1 VVELERVVVM
11 NAAILEAT
19 DLDVVNGNQTSCQI
33 RGGTLTSEIEL
44 LKISIA
50 ILEERVGELE
60 DIVRRLHNTV
70 HFQKKHSGEDGFGYW
85 QVG

>member
-1 VVELERVVVM
+1 MITHCLD
-11 NAAILEAT
+11 T
-19 DLDVVNGNQTSCQI
+19 CLDVLFTKTCIMSRVMGGQTM
-33 RGGTLTSEIEL
+33 TNDEKL

-60 DIVRRLHNTV
+60 HIVKRLHNTV

>member
-1 VVELERVVVM
+1 MSRVM
-11 NAAILEAT
+11 
-19 DLDVVNGNQTSCQI
+19 GGQTM
-33 RGGTLTSEIEL
+33 TNDEEMM
-44 LKISIA
+44 KISIA

-60 DIVRRLHNTV
+60 SIVKRLHNTV